1 MILSRSLALAGMIA
15 LALPV
20 AALAQDR
27 EPPKGSPLRSFE
39 AKARKGMAYGA
50 FRSQVLAAGWTAQG
64 AEDCAES
71 VSAEA
76 CKKLPE
82 LDRCTSDGL
91 CLMTFTH
98 AGEDIVLRVATKGQG
113 VTVDSWGFE

>member
-1 MILSRSLALAGMIA
+1 MILSRSLALAGMVA
-15 LALPV
+15 LALPA

-27 EPPKGSPLRSFE
+27 EPPANSPLRAFE

-64 AEDCAES
+64 ADDCAEA
-71 VSAEA
+71 VSAKA
-76 CKKLPE
+76 CKTLPE
-82 LDRCTSDGL
+82 LDRCTADGL
-91 CLMTFTH
+91 CLMSFTH